1 MDPLIVFIKYLHGH
15 NLHNLHVLINL
26 SKEFCA
32 ERGQKKS
39 PLFYLAP
46 NEIFILF
53 NELFILILNIKIP
66 KFFTYF
72 NETAFPPGDVSGRHC
87 FSSSSSPPP
96 NRCFSICS
104 SCAEKTQRLLG
115 DGYSPI
121 TTMLRSFLFF
131 FYTSQTERQALPP
144 DSQSGVGAGSNN

>member
-66 KFFTYF
+66 KFFNIF
-72 NETAFPPGDVSGRHC
+72 
-87 FSSSSSPPP
+87 
-96 NRCFSICS
+96 
-104 SCAEKTQRLLG
+104 
-115 DGYSPI
+115 
-121 TTMLRSFLFF
+121 
-131 FYTSQTERQALPP
+131 
-144 DSQSGVGAGSNN
+144 